1 MKIYVFGNEL
11 VKGDSIALEL
21 IPELSRM
28 FPIIQFIEQDP
39 NEQFPPEGEKNPV
52 ILDSVQGIQK
62 AVKITIDDLS
72 PIEKTPISP
81 HDYDLLFHLHLLRKM
96 KRIQSAII
104 IGIPRFALCKEVLK
118 DGERIIATLLSESG
132 KHTTCTGQTNE

>member
-52 ILDSVQGIQK
+52 ILDGVQGIQM

-104 IGIPRFALCKEVLK
+104 IGIPRFAPCKEVLK
-118 DGERIIATLLSESG
+118 DVELIIATLLSESG
-132 KHTTCTGQTNE
+132 KHTTCTDQTNE

>member
-1 MKIYVFGNEL
+1 MKIYVFGNTL
-11 VKGDSIALEL
+11 ITGDSVAPDL
-21 IPELSRM
+21 IPALSLL
-28 FPIIQFIEQDP
+28 FPIVQFIEQDP
-39 NEQFPPEGEKNPV
+39 NEQFPPEGEKNPI
-52 ILDSVQGIQK
+52 ILDCVQGIQK

-104 IGIPRFALCKEVLK
+104 IGTPRFARRTEVLR
-118 DGERIIATLLSESG
+118 DVELIIATLLSESG
-132 KHTTCTGQTNE
+132 KHTTCTDQTNE